1 MRQAT
6 GASEDHVKEAVSEA
20 DLEALSDILGSLAHP
35 RRLELL
41 SILRQPLQ
49 ISEIELRPWRR
60 AADHNP
66 ERSISRSA
74 VERHLQTLESI
85 GVVTRRNSM
94 RTKGVDEYVLDHA
107 RLFATIESVRALTRL
122 RPTVDLDSRE
132 TMDAVKG
139 VTRQRAFP
147 RAGAPE
153 IIIMGGPREGEAA
166 SLAGQG
172 PWRVGRTATS
182 DIILDYDPFVSS
194 NHAEITRTREGFA
207 IQDLPSNRNG
217 TALNWLPLARGVSTR
232 LASGDVVGVGRS
244 LLLFR
249 ESR

>member
-1 MRQAT
+1 MKQN
-6 GASEDHVKEAVSEA
+6 VSDA
-20 DLEALSDILGSLAHP
+20 DLEALAEILGSLAHP

-60 AADHNP
+60 AADPNP

-85 GVVTRRNSM
+85 GVVVRRNSP
-94 RTKGVDEYVLDHA
+94 RTKGVDEYVLDHS

-122 RPTVDLDSRE
+122 RPTIDLDSRE
-132 TMDAVKG
+132 TMDVASG
-139 VTRQRAFP
+139 VMGRSGAP
-147 RAGAPE
+147 RAIAPQVV
-153 IIIMGGPREGEAA
+153 IMGGPREGEAV
-166 SLAGQG
+166 SLPGEG
-172 PWRVGRTATS
+172 PWRVGRAGAS
-182 DIILDYDPFVSS
+182 EISLDYDPFVSS
-194 NHAEITRTREGFA
+194 NHAAVMRDRAGFA
-207 IQDLPSNRNG
+207 IQDLPANRNG
-217 TALNWLPLARGVSTR
+217 TTLNWLPVPRGGAAR
-232 LASGDVVGVGRS
+232 LNSGDVVGVGRS